1 MNSCTATPAY
11 INTPKAQQIGENFFI
26 QQFQVSCLGQF
37 SYYIESN
44 NEAAIIDPMRD
55 YEEYIKF
62 CESRNSVIKY
72 VILTHLHA
80 DFVAGHLDLAKI
92 TGAQI
97 VLGPQAVT
105 QYQVKIAQDEEL
117 LPLGRAYLR
126 VLHTPGHTLESSS
139 LVLVM
144 DGKDHVVF
152 SGDSLFLEEVGRP
165 DLASKS
171 SGLTTQQL
179 AQLLYNSL
187 RNKVMKLN
195 DDVILYPGHGAGS
208 SCGKAIGAG
217 TVSTIGEQ
225 KLKNWALQN
234 ITEEEFV
241 KISTDIPAP
250 PQYFFHD
257 VQLNRQGA
265 NDLQNIKSKVTKAL
279 SYQEFTQVAADGAL
293 ILDSRDIINKG
304 IIKGSINITQVATL
318 ASFVG
323 ILFKPDQRIVIV
335 ADEGKEEITII
346 RLLRIGYENILGY
359 LEGGFDNYVRNGGE
373 VQQLNIVDLKDFLD
387 TKDQPQNHVFID
399 CRNPV
404 EFKTTGIIPGSL
416 MIPLFQIE
424 NQLDLIPKDKTLHI
438 YCRSGARAKTAA
450 TILLKHGYSDFVLI
464 QNAGHEHIVK
474 EHQIQV
480 QKVE

>member
-1 MNSCTATPAY
+1 MNACTATPAY
-11 INTPKAQQIGENFFI
+11 VNTQKAQQSGENFFI

-55 YEEYIKF
+55 YEDYIKF
-62 CESRNSVIKY
+62 SESRNSVIKY

-105 QYQVKIAQDEEL
+105 QYQAKIAQDEEL

-126 VLHTPGHTLESSS
+126 VVHTPGHTLESSCF
-139 LVLVM
+139 VLVV
-144 DGKDHVVF
+144 DDKDHVVF

-171 SGLTTQQL
+171 SGLTTHQL
-179 AQLLYNSL
+179 ASLLYHSL
-187 RNKVMKLN
+187 RNKIMKLE

-265 NDLQNIKSKVTKAL
+265 NDLLNIKSKVTKPL
-279 SYQEFTQVAADGAL
+279 SYQEFAQVAADGAL
-293 ILDSRDIINKG
+293 ILDSRDVVNKG

-399 CRNPV
+399 CRNPP
-404 EFKTTGIIPGSL
+404 EFKTTGIVPGSL

-450 TILLKHGYSDFVLI
+450 TILLRHGYSDFVLI
-464 QNAGHEHIVK
+464 QNAGLEHIVK

>member
-1 MNSCTATPAY
+1 MNACNATPAY
-11 INTPKAQQIGENFFI
+11 VNAQKAQLVGENFYI

-44 NEAAIIDPMRD
+44 NEAAVIDPMRD

-62 CESRNSVIKY
+62 SESRNSLIKY
-72 VILTHLHA
+72 VILTHIHA
-80 DFVAGHLDLAKI
+80 DFVAGHVDLAKI

-97 VLGPQAVT
+97 VLAR
-105 QYQVKIAQDEEL
+105 IAQDEQL
-117 LPLGRAYLR
+117 LPLGNAFLR
-126 VLHTPGHTLESSS
+126 VLHTPGHTLESSCF
-139 LVLVM
+139 VFVV
-144 DGKDHVVF
+144 DGKDHAVF

-171 SGLTTQQL
+171 SGLTTHQL
-179 AQLLYNSL
+179 ASLLYHSL
-187 RNKVMKLN
+187 RNKIMKLN

-208 SCGKAIGAG
+208 ACGKAIGAG

-225 KLKNWALQN
+225 KLKNWALQD
-234 ITEEEFV
+234 ITEEDFV
-241 KISTDIPAP
+241 KASTDIPNP

-257 VQLNRQGA
+257 VQINRQGA
-265 NDLQNIKSKVTKAL
+265 SDLQTIKQKVTKAL
-279 SYQEFTQVAADGAL
+279 NYQEFTQVAADGAL
-293 ILDSRDIINKG
+293 ILDSRDIVSKG

-323 ILFKPDQRIVIV
+323 ILFKPDQKMVIV
-335 ADEGKEEITII
+335 SDEGKEEQTII

-387 TKDQPQNHVFID
+387 THDQPENHVFID
-399 CRNPV
+399 CRNPF
-404 EFKTTGIIPGSL
+404 EFKTTGIVPGSL

-450 TILLKHGYSDFVLI
+450 TILLRHGYSDFVLI
-464 QNAGHEHIVK
+464 QNAGLEHIVK
-474 EHQIQV
+474 EHKIQA
-480 QKVE
+480 QKVD

>member
-11 INTPKAQQIGENFFI
+11 INTPKAQQSGENFFI

-126 VLHTPGHTLESSS
+126 VLHTPGHTLESSCF
-139 LVLVM
+139 VLVV

-187 RNKVMKLN
+187 KNKVMKLN

-373 VQQLNIVDLKDFLD
+373 VQQLNIVDLKDFLN
-387 TKDQPQNHVFID
+387 TNDQPQNHVFID

-450 TILLKHGYSDFVLI
+450 TILLQHGYSDFVLI

>member
-1 MNSCTATPAY
+1 MNTCNATPAY
-11 INTPKAQQIGENFFI
+11 VNAQKAQLIGENFYI

-44 NEAAIIDPMRD
+44 NEAAVIDPMRD

-62 CESRNSVIKY
+62 SESRNSVIKY
-72 VILTHLHA
+72 VILTHIHA
-80 DFVAGHLDLAKI
+80 DFVAGHVDLAKI

-105 QYQVKIAQDEEL
+105 QYQARITQDEEL
-117 LPLGRAYLR
+117 LPLGNAYLR
-126 VLHTPGHTLESSS
+126 VLHTPGHTLESSCF
-139 LVLVM
+139 VLVV
-144 DGKDHVVF
+144 DGKDNAVF

-179 AQLLYNSL
+179 ASLLYHSL
-187 RNKVMKLN
+187 RNKIMKLN

-208 SCGKAIGAG
+208 ACGKAIGAG

-241 KISTDIPAP
+241 KTSTDIPTP

-257 VQLNRQGA
+257 VQINRQGA
-265 NDLQNIKSKVTKAL
+265 SDLQSIKQKVTKAL
-279 SYQEFTQVAADGAL
+279 NYQEFTQIAAEGAL
-293 ILDSRDIINKG
+293 ILDSRDIVNKG
-304 IIKGSINITQVATL
+304 VIKGSINITQVATL

-323 ILFKPDQRIVIV
+323 ILFKPDQKIVIV
-335 ADEGKEEITII
+335 ADEGKEEQTII

-359 LEGGFDNYVRNGGE
+359 LDGGFDNYVRNGGE

-404 EFKTTGIIPGSL
+404 EFKTTGIVPGSL

-450 TILLKHGYSDFVLI
+450 TILQRHGYSDFVLV
-464 QNAGHEHIVK
+464 QNAGLEHIVK
-474 EHQIQV
+474 EHQIKV